1 VRLVVATLVTLVV
14 LLEAAATVTV
24 TIVEATLVT

>member
-1 VRLVVATLVTLVV
+1 MRLVVATLVTLVV